1 MGTTTVVKPPSSE
14 RRHIDDPGR
23 RHWECAWRNAGW
35 TETGAD
41 STTIRSVSSSSTN
54 GWPDSSAAAHCA
66 TNSYTLIHAR
76 HHDLGCG
83 SYRALYPFR
92 FLIKNDP
99 GHPHT
104 ASAGV
109 KNMWEEA
116 P

>member
-1 MGTTTVVKPPSSE
+1 MRNPWACRSCRATFHATYADCTTT
-14 RRHIDDPGR
+14 GM
-23 RHWECAWRNAGW
+23 
-35 TETGAD
+35 
-41 STTIRSVSSSSTN
+41 
-54 GWPDSSAAAHCA
+54 DSSYWPTGSTSANAAAHCA

-76 HHDLGCG
+76 HHDPGCG

-92 FLIKNDP
+92 FLIKKDP
-99 GHPHT
+99 DHPHT